1 MINSDFYLEN
11 MPIAFCA
18 VEVLTDEEGG
28 PVDLKIVYS
37 NKAHARLEG
46 YPHGELTGKRYLEIH
61 KSIGQDAL
69 SRCYDTA
76 YRGAE
81 HTFNEYIQDRDRHLM
96 IYIYPLEKGICG
108 CLMPDVTELR
118 REELKLLHEQERGKI
133 LLESTTEIVF
143 EYDFKNRILMFAHGG
158 NARQESRV
166 VEGCPEGLVR
176 KGLIREQYLSVIEEA
191 YQELKEGRKA
201 VEFNL
206 QARLDADGSERW
218 YTVSCS
224 RYTERYTGH
233 TRIVGY
239 LRNVEQIVRVQDA
252 LKKEAMY
259 DPLVELYNVKAGKEM
274 VTEELDR
281 AEDGEINM
289 MFLMDL
295 DDFKQINDTY
305 GHQTGDEFLKR
316 FARILSSSFR
326 KSDILYR
333 MGGDEFIG
341 FTPNVAKPDQAVERI
356 MERLYGRIKSEG
368 EKGYRLQC
376 SVGIFVSSRKR
387 SYSYFYKMADRAL
400 YEAKRSGKNNYKIIR
415 EL

>member
-1 MINSDFYLEN
+1 M
-11 MPIAFCA
+11 
-18 VEVLTDEEGG
+18 
-28 PVDLKIVYS
+28 
-37 NKAHARLEG
+37 
-46 YPHGELTGKRYLEIH
+46 
-61 KSIGQDAL
+61 
-69 SRCYDTA
+69 
-76 YRGAE
+76 
-81 HTFNEYIQDRDRHLM
+81 
-96 IYIYPLEKGICG
+96 
-108 CLMPDVTELR
+108 
-118 REELKLLHEQERGKI
+118 
-133 LLESTTEIVF
+133 
-143 EYDFKNRILMFAHGG
+143 
-158 NARQESRV
+158 
-166 VEGCPEGLVR
+166 EGCPEGLVR

-233 TRIVGY
+233 IRIVGY

-341 FTPNVAKPDQAVERI
+341 FAPNVAKPDHAVEKI